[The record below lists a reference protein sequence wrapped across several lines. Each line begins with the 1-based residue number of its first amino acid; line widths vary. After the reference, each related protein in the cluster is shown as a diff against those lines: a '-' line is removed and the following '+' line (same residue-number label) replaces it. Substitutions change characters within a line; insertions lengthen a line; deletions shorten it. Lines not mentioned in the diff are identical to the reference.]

1 MRFGRDSNQ
10 KIGVYWSAFIFQVMN
25 SEEIIECIEN
35 LWYRVK
41 KMVNKKDSQDLS
53 KEEAR
58 IVEEVRQGTLEI
70 LQDALKKKDRVL
82 MKAPERVV
90 LRGEE
95 RTSFWMKRHSILTE
109 DIVQSLIAEL
119 KKVYFKKDHGRSNTA
134 YVLHGPERRRTI
146 YLCDLFW
153 KRSKYLTRR
162 SQPGVL
168 IHEVAHFLGAKDFTY
183 EENTLIVGCKGCL
196 IKNSPAHSST
206 PSREDDW
213 EGALRKAFLNA
224 NNIAHEFELT
234 INHKGSYVNGRYSC
248 CGEVK
253 RYSVCESSVPDYFH
267 MCDASERW
275 ETVILLNELH
285 RKSRALA
292 PKLRRINRIV
302 DEIDE
307 CLKDVHMGISVAVGG
322 GTGAAVTYFLSVS
335 LPLATGGLS
344 VLWTVLFLVVGLGL
358 IAVAESSLKDLSKEA
373 KQEVYAICN
382 EYQHFRDIQR
392 IITLLNGTNCHRDFQ
407 SNVYTQLDKIRRK
420 KN

>member
-1 MRFGRDSNQ
+1 M
-10 KIGVYWSAFIFQVMN
+10 GVHWSASIFKVMD
-25 SEEIIECIEN
+25 SEEMIECLEN
-35 LWYRVK
+35 LWHHVK
-41 KMVNKKDSQDLS
+41 KIVKKRDRQDLS

-58 IVEEVRQGTLEI
+58 IAEEAKQGTLEI

-82 MKAPERVV
+82 MMVPERVV

-119 KKVYFKKDHGRSNTA
+119 KKVYFKKDHGRSDTA
-134 YVLHGPERRRTI
+134 YVLHGLERRRTI

-183 EENTLIVGCKGCL
+183 EENTLSVGCKGCL
-196 IKNSPAHSST
+196 IKNSPAHGST

-213 EGALRKAFLNA
+213 EEALRKAFLNA

-234 INHKGSYVNGRYSC
+234 INHKGNYVNGRYSC
-248 CGEVK
+248 CGEAK

-267 MCDASERW
+267 MCDAGEMQ
-275 ETVILLNELH
+275 ETVILLSELH

-302 DEIDE
+302 DAIDE
-307 CLKDVHMGISVAVGG
+307 CLKDVHLGISVAVGG
-322 GTGAAVTYFLSVS
+322 GTGAAVTYILGTS

-344 VLWTVLFLVVGLGL
+344 VLWTVLFIVVGLGL
-358 IAVAESSLKDLSKEA
+358 ITVAESSLKDLSKEA
-373 KQEVYAICN
+373 KEEVYAICN

-392 IITLLNGTNCHRDFQ
+392 IIAFLNGTNGHRDCQ
-407 SNVYTQLDKIRRK
+407 SKVYNQLDKIRRE
-420 KN
+420 NN